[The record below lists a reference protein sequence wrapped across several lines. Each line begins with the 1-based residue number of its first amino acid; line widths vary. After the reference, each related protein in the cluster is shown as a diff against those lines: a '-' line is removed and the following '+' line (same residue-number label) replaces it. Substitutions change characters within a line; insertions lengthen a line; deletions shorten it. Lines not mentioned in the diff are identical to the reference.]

1 MLTKD
6 KVLRPVVV
14 VPALVVVYFL
24 AFPADLEV
32 LIAPLTELLNSV
44 ADVLARVLALTS
56 AVSPWLYILA
66 GVFIL
71 SKTVTSIWGRKSQ
84 G

>member
-6 KVLRPVVV
+6 KICRPVVI

-24 AFPADLEV
+24 AFPADLEALITPVTEV
-32 LIAPLTELLNSV
+32 LTSV
-44 ADVLARVLALTS
+44 ADALARVLALTS

-71 SKTVTSIWGRKSQ
+71 SRTVTSIWGRKSQ
-84 G
+84 S